1 MTSNHRTNHP
11 MPKSSSDR
19 YPSSTSANKSNTYCP
34 SVPISV
40 YRELAAELQAT
51 QAMLD
56 SLHSQNQHLVKQ
68 HQQLRQEVKKVINSA
83 LHLQQ
88 VINSLEPVSPA
99 EVHRPQQ
106 VKPPEPRQAP
116 PIPSQRTGKTI
127 PGGEFSPPQRKPQTP
142 PSSYRETLVIE
153 QQDNRSL
160 RSSQPEAV
168 SYVNGWVLVIAILGI
183 VLSAFG
189 AGFLVVK
196 PILDSNR

>member
-1 MTSNHRTNHP
+1 
-11 MPKSSSDR
+11 
-19 YPSSTSANKSNTYCP
+19 
-34 SVPISV
+34 
-40 YRELAAELQAT
+40 
-51 QAMLD
+51 MLD

-99 EVHRPQQ
+99 EVHRPQP
-106 VKPPEPRQAP
+106 VKQPESRQAP
-116 PIPSQRTGKTI
+116 PIPSQRTATTI
-127 PGGEFSPPQRKPQTP
+127 PGGEFSPPQIKPQTP